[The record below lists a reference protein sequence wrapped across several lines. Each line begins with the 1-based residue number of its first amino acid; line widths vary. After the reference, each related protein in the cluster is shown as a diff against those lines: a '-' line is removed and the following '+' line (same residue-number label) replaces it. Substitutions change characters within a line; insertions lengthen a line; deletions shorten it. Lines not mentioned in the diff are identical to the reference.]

1 VAVPP
6 GADEDAALAIVR
18 RHLDPDVAAVVPVG
32 EGEWSRCFGFTSEGR
47 ELVVR
52 LGSHRE
58 DFERDRRAAA
68 LAPADLPVPDVLALG
83 DTGTDTDGGCWC
95 ISTRLR
101 GTPLEQLDTVGWERA
116 LPSVLAV
123 LVALASVDV
132 SSHEGWGLW
141 GADGRATQ
149 PSWAAHL
156 LSAGADDPAHRK
168 HGWRAALAAHPAEA
182 ALHRRGLA
190 VLDELTAALHPPRG
204 LVHGDL
210 ANRNVLVDDDRV
222 TGVFD
227 WGCSMYADP
236 LFDVAWLDVWT
247 PWHPAIAE
255 VRFRERALAHLGA
268 HGVDLTGA
276 DARIRASQVH
286 VLVEAL
292 AFCALL
298 GRSDDIAG
306 VAARLE
312 GLL

>member
-1 VAVPP
+1 MAVPP
-6 GADEDAALAIVR
+6 GADEDAARAIVR
-18 RHLDPDVAAVVPVG
+18 RHLDPEVADVDRIG
-32 EGEWSRCFGFTSEGR
+32 EGEWSRCFAFRSAGR
-47 ELVVR
+47 DLVVR
-52 LGSHRE
+52 IGAHRA
-58 DFERDRRAAA
+58 DFERDQRAAA
-68 LAPADLPVPDVLALG
+68 WAGPGLPVPEVLGLG
-83 DTGTDTDGGCWC
+83 DDAVGSWC
-95 ISTRLR
+95 ISTRVR
-101 GTPLEQLDTVGWERA
+101 GTPLEHLDTAGWERA
-116 LPSVLAV
+116 LPSVLGV
-123 LVALASVDV
+123 LAALASVDV
-132 SSHEGWGLW
+132 SGDDGWGLW
-141 GADGRATQ
+141 GADGRAIQ

-156 LSAGADDPAHRK
+156 LGAGDDDPADRK
-168 HGWRAALAAHPAEA
+168 HGWRTALAAHPAEA

-268 HGVDLTGA
+268 HGVDLTDA

-292 AFCALL
+292 GFCALL
-298 GRSDDIAG
+298 GRSDDVIG